1 MSKLSDTFK
10 ALIGKVAPFAPTIAT
25 ALGGPGAGAAVSA
38 LSAIVLGRSDGTADE
53 VAQALQT
60 APPEVFAKIRAADQQ
75 FELDRQRIAADDR
88 KSARQREVDA
98 HDSWTPRILA
108 GLVVVGAFVGEG
120 YAMTHV
126 IPPGSEMLVGRV
138 LGTLDGALMLVL
150 AYYFGSSAG
159 SAAKNAIFGNK

>member
-1 MSKLSDTFK
+1 MSKLSDTLK
-10 ALIGKVAPFAPTIAT
+10 SLIGKVAPFAPTIAT
-25 ALGGPGAGAAVSA
+25 ALGGPAAGAAVAA
-38 LSAIVLGRSDGTADE
+38 LSAVVLGRNDGSADE
-53 VAQALQT
+53 VAQALQS
-60 APPEVFAKIRAADQQ
+60 ASPEIFAKIRAADQA

-88 KSARQREVDA
+88 KSARQREIDA
-98 HDSWTPRILA
+98 HDSWTPRVLA
-108 GLVVVGAFVGEG
+108 ALVVVGAFVGEG

-159 SAAKNAIFGNK
+159 SAAKNAILGNK